1 MSMRVDNQ
9 NAVSVGGTSSSSLRQ
24 VGAADGRAASGV
36 GDDASS
42 DVVKLSGASNLI
54 ALAKNLHSADRQSR
68 ISSIAAQF
76 RAGTY
81 QVDSQNVSKAI
92 LGHLGS

>member
-9 NAVSVGGTSSSSLRQ
+9 NAVSIGGTSSSSLRQ
-24 VGAADGRAASGV
+24 VGGGDSRTASGI

-54 ALAKNLHSADRQSR
+54 ALAKNVQSADRQSR
-68 ISSIAAQF
+68 ISSIAVQV